1 MKNLYFAYGSNMSVE
16 QMTKRCPNSLL
27 IGKGFI
33 KGHKICFPQIA
44 VTRGLLGV
52 VGIRESVEADKVYGL
67 IYELTDQDLE
77 LLHTFEGYDKNTIV
91 NSNYFPKYVKFNLY
105 DEESGKYV
113 SQGSQQV
120 MIYQSNFDNGDDFYV
135 SSDYLLLMLKPMIKY
150 GLNNDYI
157 LRTMEKAKSNPKP
170 SLKVKLK
177 KLRTAK
183 LLTILKVIFNVK

>member
-16 QMTKRCPNSLL
+16 QMKKRCPDSLL

-33 KGHKICFPQIA
+33 TNHKICFPQIA

-52 VGIRESVEADKVYGL
+52 AGIREGVETDEVYGL
-67 IYELTDQDLE
+67 IYKLTDKDLE
-77 LLHTFEGYDKNTIV
+77 LLHTFEGYDKDSIS
-91 NSNYFPKYVKFNLY
+91 NSSYFPKHVKFNLY
-105 DEESGKYV
+105 NEETGTYV
-113 SQGSQQV
+113 SQESQQV
-120 MIYQSNFDNGDDFYV
+120 IIYQSNFDNGDDFYV

-150 GLNNDYI
+150 GLDNNYI
-157 LRTMEKAKSNPKP
+157 LKIMEKAKSNPKP

>member
-16 QMTKRCPNSLL
+16 QMKKRCPDSLL

-33 KGHKICFPQIA
+33 TNHKICFPQIA

-52 VGIRESVEADKVYGL
+52 AGIREGVETDEVYGL
-67 IYELTDQDLE
+67 IYKLTDKDLE
-77 LLHTFEGYDKNTIV
+77 LLHTFEGYDKDSIS
-91 NSNYFPKYVKFNLY
+91 NSSYFPKHVKFNLY
-105 DEESGKYV
+105 NEETGTYV
-113 SQGSQQV
+113 SQESQQV
-120 MIYQSNFDNGDDFYV
+120 IIYQSNFDNGDDFYV

-150 GLNNDYI
+150 GLDNNYI
-157 LRTMEKAKSNPKP
+157 LKIMEKAKSNPKP
-170 SLKVKLK
+170 SLRVKLK